1 MLEKEL
7 KALYQV
13 KNPVTKTRFHKESYV
28 EGEIDY
34 FVGINLPDL
43 RNLAKKYKDEITKE
57 ELTNL
62 IQDKIHEHRLL
73 ALLIL
78 SYQMKEENQLN
89 QKDIVEFY
97 LDNLNYV
104 NNWDLVDVS
113 AANILGRYFYNIED
127 YSLLYELSLSDNL
140 WYKRISVVA
149 TWFLI
154 DKNILDIT
162 LDITDNLIEEKHD
175 LLHKACGWML
185 RELGKKDIAML
196 NEYIEVNYQ
205 KMPRTMLRYAI
216 EKHPKEIR
224 KRILKGDFLWR

>member
-97 LDNLNYV
+97 LGNLNYV

-140 WYKRISVVA
+140 WYKRISGVA

-154 DKNILDIT
+154 DKNVLDIT